1 MILPKLLSLLLILM
15 VLKESSAVRGALF
28 RSGRSVPFERAPGQ
42 QKSAPICRDVQLFVP
57 CLFTFNRNCMIDKI
71 CVHEAPVTTQTPPVS
86 ISTPNPKRE
95 EKSYAAL
102 SLIGPPRRNDFLRFG
117 RASGAERVG
126 EPQDEIKYGS
136 YGGDADILY

>member
-1 MILPKLLSLLLILM
+1 
-15 VLKESSAVRGALF
+15 
-28 RSGRSVPFERAPGQ
+28 
-42 QKSAPICRDVQLFVP
+42 
-57 CLFTFNRNCMIDKI
+57 MIDKI

-117 RASGAERVG
+117 RSGMASGAERVA

-136 YGGDADILY
+136 YDGDILY